1 MTWWRLLWRALRG
14 RGAQGDGDWPGV
26 NLIGYAT
33 GGLGLGE
40 TLRRFAEALDEAGL
54 PFCVMDVQVNL
65 GERGRDERL
74 ARWLVSEP
82 RHPVNLLFVNADQL
96 PDVRRHLGEAVFAGR
111 RSIGYWFW
119 ELEGF
124 PAAWHGGFDLVDEVW
139 TATRF
144 VQQALAAHSG
154 KPVRIVPH
162 PVVLPTGITPDRAAL
177 GLPADPFL
185 FLFTFDVHS
194 FLSRKNP
201 QGAIAAFRRAFPADD
216 QRAALVLKSIN
227 GARAPQA
234 LEVLREAAGGDP
246 RILFIDGFLPYER
259 AMSMVAAC
267 DAYVSLH
274 RSEGFGQGLA
284 EAMALGKPVVA
295 TAYSGNMD
303 FMDDGTAALVP
314 AGRVAL
320 GPQDYPYG
328 EGQVWAEPDVEA
340 AAKLMRRLVD
350 EPAWGHSLG
359 QAAAAAVA
367 RTQSREACVAGMRQ
381 ELGGG
386 EHR

>member
-1 MTWWRLLWRALRG
+1 MSRLRLLWQALRG
-14 RGAQGDGDWPGV
+14 HREPAALPWPGV

-54 PFCVMDVQVNL
+54 PFCVIDVQVNL
-65 GERGRDERL
+65 GDRGRDERL

-111 RSIGYWFW
+111 RNIGYWFW

-124 PAAWHGGFDLVDEVW
+124 PAAWHGAFDLVDEVW

-144 VQQALAAHSG
+144 VQQTLAAHSG

-177 GLPADPFL
+177 GLPVEPFL

-201 QGAIAAFRRAFPADD
+201 QGAIAAFQRAFPAEDK
-216 QRAALVLKSIN
+216 RAALVLKSIN

-234 LEVLREAAGGDP
+234 LDTLRGAAGGDP

-274 RSEGFGQGLA
+274 RAEGFGQGLA

-295 TAYSGNMD
+295 TAYSGNLD
-303 FMDDGTAALVP
+303 FMDEGTAAMVP
-314 AGRVAL
+314 AGRIAL

-328 EGQVWAEPDVEA
+328 EGQVWADPDVEA

-350 EPAWGHSLG
+350 DPAWGHSLG

-367 RTQSREACVAGMRQ
+367 RTQGRAACVAAMRQ
-381 ELGGG
+381 ALGRG
-386 EHR
+386 ERR